1 MKKPAEA
8 AYSVTG
14 SSFSP
19 QARGFLAS
27 APPEMSLPQA
37 STLLL
42 AVSSCGEELAF
53 LTETFRDTTW
63 RLREACTY
71 RDALTIL
78 CLDRMPVVICRCC
91 LPDANWK
98 DVLSQIAVLPDAPRL
113 IVTSHEPDDRLR
125 AEVIS
130 LGGYDVLTA
139 PLDRNEVICAV
150 GRAWQ
155 SWENECRRVYQHW
168 REAKV
173 FAKGA

>member
-1 MKKPAEA
+1 
-8 AYSVTG
+8 VTG

-19 QARGFLAS
+19 HARGFPAS
-27 APPEMSLPQA
+27 DLSAYPDMSLPQA

-42 AVSSCGEELAF
+42 AVSSCREELAF

-63 RLREACTY
+63 RLREAPTY

-91 LPDANWK
+91 LPDGNWK

-113 IVTSHEPDDRLR
+113 IVTSHEPDDRLWTD
-125 AEVIS
+125 VIT
-130 LGGYDVLTA
+130 LGGYDVLAT
-139 PLDRNEVICAV
+139 PLDPKEVIWAV

-155 SWENECRRVYQHW
+155 SWENECCRVYQRW